1 MTGFSNYEIA
11 MELDSVGYSY
21 PDGRVALRD
30 ISFTLKQSETLVIVG
45 ANGAGKSTLLM
56 CLNGLNKPT
65 GSLKIF
71 GEKADKENMDEI
83 RRTVGVVFQDPD
95 DQLFMPTVFDDV
107 AFGPLNMGLDEHEI
121 EHAVEYALGMV
132 GLNGFQD
139 RLSHHLSFGE
149 KKLVCMASV
158 LSMEPKIIVM
168 DEPTANL
175 DPRAKRHL
183 VGILK
188 ELPMT
193 KVVSTHDM
201 NIAYA
206 LADKVAVMSRS
217 ELVVFGSPEDIL
229 TNEPLLLEYGLE
241 LPTNLSREPR
251 AASRE

>member
-1 MTGFSNYEIA
+1 MTAFSDFEIA
-11 MELDSVGYSY
+11 LELDSVGYSY

-30 ISFTLKQSETLVIVG
+30 VSFVIKRTETLVIVG

-65 GSLKIF
+65 GILKIF
-71 GEKADKENMDEI
+71 GETAGPDNIDEI
-83 RRTVGVVFQDPD
+83 RRSVGVVFQDPD

-107 AFGPLNMGLDEHEI
+107 AFGPLNMGMDEHEI
-121 EHAVEYALGMV
+121 DHAVEYALGMV
-132 GLNGFQD
+132 GLNGFQE

-183 VGILK
+183 VGILR

-193 KVVSTHDM
+193 KVISTHDM
-201 NIAYA
+201 NIAYE

-217 ELVVFGSPEDIL
+217 ELVAFGKPEDIL
-229 TNEPLLLEYGLE
+229 TDEPLLLEYGLE
-241 LPTNLSREPR
+241 LPSNIGRKK
-251 AASRE
+251 

>member
-1 MTGFSNYEIA
+1 MMDFKPVGNALELNNVGF
-11 MELDSVGYSY
+11 VY
-21 PDGRVALRD
+21 PDGRIALSGVTFS
-30 ISFTLKQSETLVIVG
+30 IEQTETLVIVG

-65 GSLKIF
+65 GTLKIF
-71 GEKADKENMDEI
+71 GEIAGRDNIDEI
-83 RRTVGVVFQDPD
+83 RRSVGVVFQDPD

-132 GLNGFQD
+132 GMNGFQE

-158 LSMEPKIIVM
+158 LSMDPKILVM

-175 DPRAKRHL
+175 DPRARRHL

-188 ELPMT
+188 ELPQT
-193 KVVSTHDM
+193 KVISTHDM

-206 LADKVAVMSRS
+206 LADKVAVMSRA
-217 ELVVFGSPEDIL
+217 ELVAYGSPDEIL
-229 TNEPLLLEYGLE
+229 TDEPRLLEYGLE
-241 LPTNLSREPR
+241 LPSNIGCKK
-251 AASRE
+251 

>member
-1 MTGFSNYEIA
+1 MTGFSNFEVA
-11 MELDSVGYSY
+11 LELDSVGYSY

-30 ISFTLKQSETLVIVG
+30 ISFAVKRTETLVIVG

-65 GSLKIF
+65 GTLKIF
-71 GEKADKENMDEI
+71 GVVVGRENMDEI
-83 RRTVGVVFQDPD
+83 RRSVGVVFQDPD

-121 EHAVEYALGMV
+121 QHAVEYSLGMV
-132 GLNGFQD
+132 GLNGFQE

-183 VGILK
+183 VGILR

-193 KVVSTHDM
+193 KVISTHDM
-201 NIAYA
+201 NIAYD
-206 LADKVAVMSRS
+206 LADKVAVMSKS
-217 ELVVFGSPEDIL
+217 ELVSFGSPEEIL

-241 LPTNLSREPR
+241 LPTNIGRKK
-251 AASRE
+251 